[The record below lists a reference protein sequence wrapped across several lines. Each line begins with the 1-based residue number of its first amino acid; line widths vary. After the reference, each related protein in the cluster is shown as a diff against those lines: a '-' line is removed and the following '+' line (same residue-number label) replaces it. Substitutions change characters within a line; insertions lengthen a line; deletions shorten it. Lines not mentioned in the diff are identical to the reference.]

1 MGRAQFEYDEVGN
14 TFYYVLV
21 SFYALILVPSTFF
34 FWPSSKKDGGERKEH
49 CGCEGCAEKRRKAE
63 ASRPWRRTK
72 KALTFVALLLAWVVF
87 FIIVHKVTQIE
98 QDHTEYD
105 PYAVLGLDQVGYS
118 HLHMRPLCYPRS
130 RPDGSLPSSQRFLIY
145 SHKGAPV
152 SQVKKRYRELSKTM
166 HPDKGGDP
174 VQFDRIAK
182 AYQALTDEES
192 RENWEKYGNPDGP
205 TATTFGIALP
215 KWIVSKEYGV
225 WVLAFYGFVLMIL
238 LPSAV
243 GFWWY
248 NSIKYSVDQVLIDTA
263 QMYYYFFHKT
273 PKMEINRMIMVLG
286 GSFEFWKQ
294 YNKEIIERESD
305 DIELPPLIKE
315 FKNLSENKK
324 ERPLCLPYSLKA
336 RLFIHAHLNRY
347 ELPSETLKSDSNYV
361 ISKCVMLIN
370 EMLSVTQ
377 QLYFYGNPSR
387 CPSLETIENLAK
399 LVPMIVQALW
409 PKNSPILQLPH
420 ITEHNLHH
428 FRKNRILTCADLANV
443 GEAKRLHILQSLT
456 ESEYNDVIFVLQSM
470 PKLAIET
477 RFEVQG
483 EDDCQEVTVGSVVT
497 LKVKLTRSRLLEPDK
512 RMEEIREISE
522 KFSEPLHVKGTE
534 VGEVEEEEDNNDEKE
549 NAPKRK
555 VWEKQPKKKPNKS
568 KTSKNRQPQ
577 KVKVLK
583 KNTPKAYEEEVKKE
597 DDLSKKEKK
606 ETDEGPAPSA
616 ADSDDDDQS
625 GSDKEY
631 NHKSMERNESEEET
645 VSNDEGGNVS
655 EESDGEEWA
664 NENLIKK
671 QNLLERKS
679 NKTHPVHCPY
689 YPGEKFEWWWLFLV
703 DKKLRRLV
711 VPGAHCTTL
720 VDEQTVEIKF
730 GAPQQKGI
738 YYYNLLVKSDS
749 YVDCDY
755 SLDLK
760 LDVQEAKEVPI
771 VKYEDSEEEQ
781 VEDSSDYTEDS
792 ESDHD

>member
-1 MGRAQFEYDEVGN
+1 YLNRTAKNVVVHSQRSLLPHASDRCLSQSQILQYCRPLSMGRAQFEYDEVGN

-21 SFYALILVPSTFF
+21 SFYALILVPATFF

-49 CGCEGCAEKRRKAE
+49 CGCEGCMEKHRKAE

-72 KALTFVALLLAWVVF
+72 KALTFAALLLAWVIF
-87 FIIVHKVTQIE
+87 LFIVHKVTQIE

-105 PYAVLGLDQVGYS
+105 PYAILGLDQ
-118 HLHMRPLCYPRS
+118 
-130 RPDGSLPSSQRFLIY
+130 
-145 SHKGAPV
+145 GAAV

-315 FKNLSENKK
+315 FRNLSENKK

-347 ELPSETLKSDSNYV
+347 ELPSDNLKNDSNYV
-361 ISKCVMLIN
+361 LSKCVMLVN

-387 CPSLETIENLAK
+387 CPSLDTIENLVK

-428 FRKNRILTCADLANV
+428 FRRNRIVTCADLANV
-443 GEAKRLHILQSLT
+443 GEAKRRHILQSLN
-456 ESEYNDVIFVLQSM
+456 EPEYRDVIFVLQSM
-470 PKLAIET
+470 PKLTIET

-497 LKVKLTRSRLLEPDK
+497 LKVKLIRSRLLDPDK
-512 RMEEIREISE
+512 RMEEIREINE
-522 KFSEPLHVKGTE
+522 KGTD
-534 VGEVEEEEDNNDEKE
+534 VGDVEEEEENEEKE

-568 KTSKNRQPQ
+568 RTSKNRQPQ
-577 KVKVLK
+577 KVKGLK
-583 KNTPKAYEEEVKKE
+583 KNTPKAEEEDTKKE
-597 DDLSKKEKK
+597 EDLSRKEKK
-606 ETDEGPAPSA
+606 ETDEGAQPSA
-616 ADSDDDDQS
+616 ADSDDDDVS
-625 GSDKEY
+625 GSEKDD
-631 NHKSMERNESEEET
+631 NHKSVERNESEEESG
-645 VSNDEGGNVS
+645 SNYEGGNVS
-655 EESDGEEWA
+655 DDSDGEDWA
-664 NENLIKK
+664 NENLVKK
-671 QNLLERKS
+671 QSLLERKS

-689 YPGEKFEWWWLFLV
+689 YAGEKFEWWWLFLI

-711 VPGAHCTTL
+711 VPGVHCTTL

-749 YVDCDY
+749 YMDCDY

-760 LDVQEAKEVPI
+760 LEVQEAKEVPP

>member
-34 FWPSSKKDGGERKEH
+34 FWPSSKKDSVERREH
-49 CGCEGCAEKRRKAE
+49 CGCEGCTEKRLKAE

-72 KALTFVALLLAWVVF
+72 KFLTLIALLIAWIVF

-98 QDHTEYD
+98 QDHVEYD
-105 PYAVLGLDQVGYS
+105 PYAILGLDQ
-118 HLHMRPLCYPRS
+118 
-130 RPDGSLPSSQRFLIY
+130 
-145 SHKGAPV
+145 GAPV
-152 SQVKKRYRELSKTM
+152 SQVKKKYRELSRTM

-174 VQFDRIAK
+174 IQFDRIAK

-215 KWIVSKEYGV
+215 KWIVSKEYGF

-294 YNKEIIERESD
+294 YNKEIVERESD

-347 ELPSETLKSDSNYV
+347 ELPSDSLKTDSNYV
-361 ISKCVMLIN
+361 MSKCVMLIN
-370 EMLSVTQ
+370 EMLSITQ
-377 QLYFYGNPSR
+377 QLYFYGNLSR
-387 CPSLETIENLAK
+387 SPSLDTIENLTK
-399 LVPMIVQALW
+399 LIPMIVQALW
-409 PKNSPILQLPH
+409 PKNSAILQLPH

-428 FRKNRILTCADLANV
+428 FRRNRIVTCSDLANV
-443 GEAKRLHILQSLT
+443 GEAKRRHILQSLS
-456 ESEYNDVIFVLQSM
+456 EAEYNDVIFVLQSM
-470 PKLAIET
+470 PKLTIAT

-483 EDDCQEVTVGSVVT
+483 EEDCQEVTVGSVVT
-497 LKVKLTRSRLLEPDK
+497 LKVTMTRSRLLDPEK
-512 RMEEIREISE
+512 RAEEIREMNE
-522 KFSEPLHVKGTE
+522 RGTDLGG
-534 VGEVEEEEDNNDEKE
+534 VGATTLEDENDENNDEKE
-549 NAPKRK
+549 NNVTKRK
-555 VWEKQPKKKPNKS
+555 VWEKQPKKKSNKQ
-568 KTSKNRQPQ
+568 KAPKNRQPQ
-577 KVKVLK
+577 KVKILK
-583 KNTPKAYEEEVKKE
+583 KSVAKADEEDAKK
-597 DDLSKKEKK
+597 DDELKKEKK
-606 ETDEGPAPSA
+606 EGGTDEGNEASI
-616 ADSDDDDQS
+616 ADSDELDA
-625 GSDKEY
+625 GSASEKEDN
-631 NHKSMERNESEEET
+631 NHKLNSDEES
-645 VSNDEGGNVS
+645 VSGDEGAGNGS
-655 EESDGEEWA
+655 SDESDGEEWA

-679 NKTHPVHCPY
+679 TKTHVVHCPY
-689 YPGEKFEWWWLFLV
+689 YPCEKYEWWWLFLI

-730 GAPQQKGI
+730 AAPQQKGI
-738 YYYNLLVKSDS
+738 YYYTLLVKSDS
-749 YVDCDY
+749 YMDCDY
-755 SLDLK
+755 TIDLK
-760 LDVQEAKEVPI
+760 LDVHEAKEVPLI
-771 VKYEDSEEEQ
+771 KYEDSEEEQ
-781 VEDSSDYTEDS
+781 AEDSTDYTEDS